1 MFEKTLLKDPS
12 VMKST
17 LLLVFVV
24 LNAVPTAR
32 SESNSVNSN
41 CSFRAWDVYDSKR
54 TIFSCPKISDINTNI
69 HIFSEDITFCNKVI
83 SGVLQN
89 IVAIFGV
96 ASNILSIYI
105 YSRPNM
111 KTPINFI
118 LLGNTHLIN
127 IFTVLHEC
135 LSRF

>member
-1 MFEKTLLKDPS
+1 
-12 VMKST
+12 MKSI

-24 LNAVPTAR
+24 INAVPTAR
-32 SESNSVNSN
+32 SESTSVNSN
-41 CSFRAWDVYDSKR
+41 CSFPAWDVYDSKH

-69 HIFSEDITFCNKVI
+69 HIFSEDVTTYNKVI
-83 SGVLQN
+83 RGVLLN

-118 LLGNTHLIN
+118 LLGNTLFN
-127 IFTVLHEC
+127 
-135 LSRF
+135 

>member
-1 MFEKTLLKDPS
+1 
-12 VMKST
+12 MKSI

-24 LNAVPTAR
+24 INAVPSAR

-41 CSFRAWDVYDSKR
+41 CSFPAWEVYDSKHQ
-54 TIFSCPKISDINTNI
+54 IFSCPKISDILNTNI
-69 HIFSEDITFCNKVI
+69 YIFSEDITTYNKVI
-83 SGVLQN
+83 RGVLHN

-127 IFTVLHEC
+127 IFTVIHE
-135 LSRF
+135 